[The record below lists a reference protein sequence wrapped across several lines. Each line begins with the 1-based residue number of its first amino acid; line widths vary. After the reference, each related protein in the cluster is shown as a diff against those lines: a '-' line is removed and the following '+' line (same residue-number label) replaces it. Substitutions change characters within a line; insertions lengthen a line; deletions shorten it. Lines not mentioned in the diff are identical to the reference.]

1 MGVTDDLRRVL
12 PRLVAAGHLVATEL
26 DTLELLAYGAASGSE
41 TKVAG
46 GDVIDLHG
54 VGDQRA
60 RTALAAI
67 ERHVGPLL
75 AGFDNAL
82 ALVHTG
88 GPDGPAPRTRQQI
101 SRRDHS
107 DALAAQERRKA
118 RGEYTPPRDP
128 PPAAR
133 RIKNSRPSFYKVV
146 ACARTS
152 ISTRGRSRYTISVF
166 PD

>member
-12 PRLVAAGHLVATEL
+12 TRLVAAGHLVATEL

-41 TKVAG
+41 QKVAG
-46 GDVIDLHG
+46 GDVVDLHG

-60 RTALAAI
+60 RTALAVI

-101 SRRDHS
+101 SRSEHS
-107 DALAAQERRKA
+107 DALDAQERRKA
-118 RGEYTPPRDP
+118 RGEYTPTRIHPQPR
-128 PPAAR
+128 
-133 RIKNSRPSFYKVV
+133 IH
-146 ACARTS
+146 
-152 ISTRGRSRYTISVF
+152 
-166 PD
+166 